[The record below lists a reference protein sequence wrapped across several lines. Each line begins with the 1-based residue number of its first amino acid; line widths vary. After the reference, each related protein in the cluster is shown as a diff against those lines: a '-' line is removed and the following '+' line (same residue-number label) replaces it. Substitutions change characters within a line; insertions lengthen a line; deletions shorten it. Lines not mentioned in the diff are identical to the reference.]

1 MDFSKEHGK
10 AKETDSLFDKRLFK
24 KMSFTQFL
32 IFGYSVVIL
41 LGALL
46 LMFPFSSTGRVFTP
60 LHHCVFTTTSA
71 LSGTGLTLYD
81 TYSHWSLFGQI
92 VILIV
97 MQIGGIGFMSIGLFA
112 LSFMGKKIGLKQRAT
127 MKESIGGLSNSGVVK
142 MSRFILKGT
151 VLFETAGTIWLS
163 FWYVPRCGTARGIFF
178 ALFHSVSAFC
188 TAGLDLMGYFEP
200 GSSLITAND
209 SLLLN
214 LPIILLLVIGGI
226 GFFTW
231 SDIVTHKHHIKK
243 YSAQTKIIL
252 VITILFYI
260 IGMVDMCLMEWGN
273 TMTNLDTGGK
283 VIASS
288 MLITSGRDA
297 GFASV
302 NVASLRQT
310 SILMLICFMF
320 IGGSPGSTACGI
332 KVTTFAVMM
341 LTISAVF
348 RKKKSVECFGRRID
362 DGTVRNACCITTL
375 YLAVVVTG
383 AVIITAVDG
392 LQLTPVVFELVS
404 AISSTGLSMGITTS
418 LSDLSVCIVILIMF
432 FGRIGGISFLVS
444 LNNNYASNKSQ
455 LPEEK
460 IML

>member
-1 MDFSKEHGK
+1 MFKKMEDDEGSIKNLIDHSFM
-10 AKETDSLFDKRLFK
+10 K

-32 IFGYSVVIL
+32 MFGYSLLIL
-41 LGALL
+41 VGGLL
-46 LMFPFSSTGRVFTP
+46 LMLPVSSTDRVVTP
-60 LHHCVFTTTSA
+60 LHHCIFTTTSA

-81 TYSHWSLFGQI
+81 TYSYWSLFGQI
-92 VILIV
+92 IILIII
-97 MQIGGIGFMSIGLFA
+97 QIGGIGFMSIGLFT

-127 MKESIGGLSNSGVVK
+127 MRESIGSISSGGVVK
-142 MSRFILKGT
+142 MTRFILKGT
-151 VLFETAGTIWLS
+151 ALFESLGTVALC
-163 FWYVPRCGTARGIFF
+163 FWFVPRLGWARGIFF
-178 ALFHSVSAFC
+178 ALFHSISSFC

-209 SLLLN
+209 SALLN
-214 LPIILLLVIGGI
+214 IPIIILLVIGGL

-231 SDIVTHKHHIKK
+231 EDIVTNKHHIKK
-243 YSAQTKIIL
+243 YSMQSKIIL
-252 VITILFYI
+252 FITVVFYVL
-260 IGMVDMCLMEWGN
+260 GMVDMILLEWGN
-273 TMTNLDTGGK
+273 TMDDLSIGGK
-283 VIASS
+283 FIASS

-302 NVASLRQT
+302 NVAALRQT

-332 KVTTFAVMM
+332 KVTTFAVMI
-341 LTISAVF
+341 LTIVTVF

-362 DGTVRNACCITTL
+362 DTTVRNACCITTL
-375 YLAVVVTG
+375 YLVVVIVS
-383 AVIITAVDG
+383 AMVISGVDG
-392 LQLTPVVFELVS
+392 IPLTPVVFELVS

-418 LSDLSVCIVILIMF
+418 LSDISVCIVIFIMF

-444 LNNNYASNKSQ
+444 LHNNYASNKSL